1 MGHGG
6 KGGGRG
12 GRGRQ
17 APGAPRGGRAGGSG
31 CAGDPGAEGAG
42 WASGPRADASPQ
54 ALQQYAACQ
63 SHAFMKG
70 IGTFLTGSGA
80 AFAMQ
85 KLARQKL
92 PYSPQWSLL
101 LAAGL
106 KSVGGSRCCPYRDA
120 AGTPRS
126 TSAAPAA
133 GSLGSYVVT
142 RAESR
147 KCSNFWIYLET
158 GKSPQELAV
167 TDGVSQPAENLPSA
181 EGDDAATLVRKNRYG
196 DVVE

>member
-1 MGHGG
+1 MVNLGVRRVEDDVAAKH
-6 KGGGRG
+6 
-12 GRGRQ
+12 
-17 APGAPRGGRAGGSG
+17 P
-31 CAGDPGAEGAG
+31 
-42 WASGPRADASPQ
+42 

-70 IGTFLTGSGA
+70 IGTFLAGSGA
-80 AFAMQ
+80 AFAVQ

-101 LAAGL
+101 LAA
-106 KSVGGSRCCPYRDA
+106 
-120 AGTPRS
+120 
-126 TSAAPAA
+126 AA
-133 GSLGSYVVT
+133 GSLGSYVVA
-142 RAESR
+142 RAETQ

-167 TDGVSQPAENLPSA
+167 TDGVSQPAENLSSA
-181 EGDDAATLVRKNRYG
+181 EGDGAATLVRRNRYG